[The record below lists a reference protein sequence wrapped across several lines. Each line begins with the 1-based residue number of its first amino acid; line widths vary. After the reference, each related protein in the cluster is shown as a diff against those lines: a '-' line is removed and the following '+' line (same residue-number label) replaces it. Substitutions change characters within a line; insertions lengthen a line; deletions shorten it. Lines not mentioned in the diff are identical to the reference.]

1 MGCSMREM
9 ILILHAMSNNRFFF
23 LFLKLFHM
31 RQWWGGEEK
40 PVLFFNPHCEHFLLY
55 MGIHSLFS
63 SWKVLQY
70 FVLVEATWGW
80 RSTWK
85 SPGTNLWVPPFR
97 ADFVM
102 VGNSILQCS
111 EPACARRR
119 HFLQPARLFTLLLG
133 ALAEPRRAACTYLWL
148 GKKTFSRI
156 PANHQAAVL
165 PARVRELQWSSRSL
179 QVSKSKSLSS
189 ERWVTSLG
197 ACIWLLWDCGS
208 RSKL

>member
-1 MGCSMREM
+1 MMGRRRETSF
-9 ILILHAMSNNRFFF
+9 IFQSSLWAFSPVYGYS
-23 LFLKLFHM
+23 
-31 RQWWGGEEK
+31 Q
-40 PVLFFNPHCEHFLLY
+40 PVLFLEGPAVFCSRWSHMRL
-55 MGIHSLFS
+55 
-63 SWKVLQY
+63 K
-70 FVLVEATWGW
+70 
-80 RSTWK
+80 STWK

-208 RSKL
+208 CSKL